1 MDREI
6 FVKFLVCELQG
17 DAKSDDLFDYRKF
30 SINET
35 KEIYFGHC
43 RRADLLAAKRDAMP
57 KKYGRQRLAEVQ
69 TVSEWII
76 HSIVKLE

>member
-17 DAKSDDLFDYRKF
+17 DAKSDALFDYRKF

-35 KEIYFGHC
+35 KAIYFGHC
-43 RRADLLAAKRDAMP
+43 RRADLLAARREMRCRKNME
-57 KKYGRQRLAEVQ
+57 GNG
-69 TVSEWII
+69 
-76 HSIVKLE
+76 